1 MNTNQIEKIINEKKE
16 QALKEARKNRLVF
29 RIISALLLAVVVGM
43 IGLGIDCLVR
53 GDKHTGGLLLGLGI
67 ALLGAIITIKVFTER
82 KMSALLLGI
91 QKIGTEE
98 ITEDDIARVEIEE
111 ALKKT
116 LQETK
121 ENLADDSK
129 EDIIEE

>member
-53 GDKHTGGLLLGLGI
+53 GDKLTGGLLLGLGI

-111 ALKKT
+111 ALEKT
-116 LQETK
+116 LQEAK
-121 ENLADDSK
+121 ENLADNSK